1 MSDGIKLHQEI
12 RTYLD
17 KNKIMCFKPSENKQF
32 GLIEKDGFSDVT
44 FVFNKETLMWNNIA
58 TMGEI
63 QAKSLREIWE
73 KSKK

>member
-32 GLIEKDGFSDVT
+32 GLIEKDG
-44 FVFNKETLMWNNIA
+44 
-58 TMGEI
+58 
-63 QAKSLREIWE
+63 
-73 KSKK
+73 